1 MLSTEIISLPESEA
15 AGRDQDSLDAAVSR
29 PWGTTLCEITP
40 FRKQIK
46 TCQDLKL
53 SCSPSEAT
61 AASINTRMEK
71 KAKAKSLKDG
81 NFVIC
86 SFGAVF

>member
-71 KAKAKSLKDG
+71 KKAKSLKDV

-86 SFGAVF
+86 SSGAVF